1 MPIGDV
7 QRLFTLAGEHL
18 DRSIRD
24 ARRDDGLYHSYNRV
38 SFPSADTAHV
48 DHLGP
53 MLEGQVAVLSS
64 GALDPQASLDL
75 IDALFA
81 SDMHRADQDTFML
94 YPVVELPS
102 FLERNMIPAEAVSRL
117 HELLDRTGDPLRRIF
132 TSDADGRRWFRPDL
146 VNEGVLA
153 TLLDDTALAQS
164 DRDAIVEIYES
175 TFHHSA
181 FTGRSGSM
189 YGYEGIGS
197 VYWHMVAKL
206 LLAVQE
212 AYWSAVDQGESEDVI
227 ARLADAYRRVRSGL
241 GFMKQPGRVRRDPDR
256 LLFAHARSRRRP
268 TAGHDGSGQRRGADP
283 ARRARCCG

>member
-1 MPIGDV
+1 
-7 QRLFTLAGEHL
+7 
-18 DRSIRD
+18 
-24 ARRDDGLYHSYNRV
+24 
-38 SFPSADTAHV
+38 
-48 DHLGP
+48 

-81 SDMHRADQDTFML
+81 SDMYRVDQDTFML

-102 FLERNMIPAEAVSRL
+102 FLERNTIPAEAVSRL

-132 TSDADGRRWFRPDL
+132 TSDADGRRWFRPEL
-146 VNEGVLA
+146 VNGGVLA

-164 DRDAIVEIYES
+164 DRDEIVEIYES

-212 AYWSAVDQGESEDVI
+212 AYWSAIDQQAPDDVI

-241 GFMKQPGRVRRDPDR
+241 GFMKQPDEYGAIPTDCYSHTPAHAGAKQPGMTGQVKEEVLTRLGELGLRVTGGRVSLAPGLLALNELVPSGGGATR
-256 LLFAHARSRRRP
+256 LRRSRSAPSR
-268 TAGHDGSGQRRGADP
+268 
-283 ARRARCCG
+283 